1 MKKKIEQNNPRHK
14 KYSYSDENKMQ
25 NFFNKSINKNRF
37 YLLFFLFL
45 FSSLINLAQC
55 QVKKK
60 VSVSEINFDSAV
72 DDVQW
77 CGNNHSTV
85 LVKTVKGKLYRSSD
99 GGKIWTNITSNLSE
113 NPSSKN
119 DSTTGHTPETTVV
132 DLIMVNPINK
142 NIVLVIGA
150 HNSHYISDDAG
161 ETFKLINYKNK
172 INFWQ
177 FHNKKAHWA
186 LVSSW
191 TAACFSTDNSS
202 GECMQ
207 TLSLTKD
214 LGATFQLIDIYV
226 VQFNWGDANS
236 HSEDTIYYTRHRN
249 RNGHQQRFSGWSK
262 DVDFVSTNNFGKDVE
277 VLVKHGNKFL
287 ISNGYIFVAKL
298 NDVIK
303 QTVNMMVSTDGGK
316 TFNKANLPKDIHE
329 KSYTILDTSEGAIML
344 HVNHGS
350 SSEKLNT
357 GNVYISD
364 ASGLNY
370 TLSLPNNIRT
380 ASGECE
386 FDRVLSLDGVYIANF
401 LDDQD
406 EMKDEDLKFTNFKLQ
421 LEEDVEPIETNTQ
434 KRKKQLIKGK
444 NEETVRT
451 VISFNKGGH
460 WSYLKAPKVDSIGN
474 KYDCGD
480 ECYLHLHGIT
490 NYHQYAPF
498 YSIENAVGI
507 IMGTGNVGSH
517 LKYKSDEVNTFLSR
531 DGGVTWI
538 EAHKGP
544 YIYEFGDHGGLI
556 VMSDDL
562 RKTNQIVFSWNEGQ
576 SWFDFELG
584 QFPIDIDNIVA
595 EPTSSSVEFLVYG
608 TRNDIGV
615 LYHLDF
621 NALGQPLC
629 KGLWAADSVSS
640 DYETWS
646 PSSGSFKD
654 KCILGRKITYTRRK
668 QTSECFN
675 GKDLKRVV
683 DKKLCDCTPEDYEC
697 ETGFTRKVGS
707 FECKPTDST
716 LTIEG
721 CTSSSY
727 FYATAYRKVP
737 GDVCVNGW
745 VPEKVPV
752 PCPDY
757 SPFNNSAKSILF
769 ILFIMGL
776 VMLIIT
782 YICRDPKFRS
792 MFYNYGFDTFEH
804 VKYSVVKTKK
814 GNINSNV
821 FEPEMEFIDA
831 EQDNNEEDVPT
842 LMSYHNERNGQRND
856 FDLTRN
862 RSNHNNYITSR
873 TTNSQKKYPENIE
886 LL

>member
-14 KYSYSDENKMQ
+14 KYSYSDESTMQ
-25 NFFNKSINKNRF
+25 NFFYKSINKNRF

-45 FSSLINLAQC
+45 FSSLTNLAQC

-99 GGKIWTNITSNLSE
+99 GGKVWTNITSNLSE
-113 NPSSKN
+113 NPNSKN

-150 HNSHYISDDAG
+150 QNSHYISEDAG

-226 VQFNWGDANS
+226 VQFNWGDVNS
-236 HSEDTIYYTRHRN
+236 NSEDTIYYTRHRN

-421 LEEDVEPIETNTQ
+421 LEEDVGPFETNTQ
-434 KRKKQLIKGK
+434 KRKKQLTKGK

-697 ETGFTRKVGS
+697 EAGFTRKVGS

-782 YICRDPKFRS
+782 YICRNPKFRS

-873 TTNSQKKYPENIE
+873 TASSQKKYPENIE